1 MIKKNRHTSCAALP
15 PDPGAFG
22 AIGGAIHL
30 SGRIGPPRRATA
42 RHRVRVCAGAPGL
55 FAKDLFNRPG
65 EAGEIDNDKRAT
77 VPLDQSGALERVQL
91 PRHRFAVGTHAGG
104 DLRMGGDR

>member
-1 MIKKNRHTSCAALP
+1 MIKKKSAHICAALP
-15 PDPGAFG
+15 PDPGTFG
-22 AIGGAIHL
+22 AIGGPIQL
-30 SGRIGPPRRATA
+30 SGRIGPPRRATG

-65 EAGEIDNDKRAT
+65 EAGEIGNDKRAT
-77 VPLDQSGALERVQL
+77 APLDQSGALERVQL